1 MPLVATLLVCTVLTV
16 QDGDTLRARCDTGRG
31 GKQEVVTVRLH
42 AIDAPE
48 HGQPYGR
55 RARQLLASLVAR
67 RPVRLACVDT
77 DAYARRVCQVWVA
90 PAETPEA
97 PPSVDAGLALVAA
110 GQAWWYRHF
119 ASAQT
124 ADERAA
130 TPRPRRTL
138 ARTVAGSGAKAGA
151 PRHPGSGG
159 GRIRATQT
167 SPPRP
172 DAAPR
177 GQRMPPGHSTTKTR

>member
-1 MPLVATLLVCTVLTV
+1 MPLAATFLLCTVLTI
-16 QDGDTLRARCDTGRG
+16 QDGDTLRARCDAGRG
-31 GKQEVVTVRLH
+31 AKQEVVAVRLH

-55 RARQLLASLVAR
+55 RARQMLSSLVAR

-90 PAETPEA
+90 PAEAPEG
-97 PPSVDAGLALVAA
+97 PLSVDVGLVLVAA

-124 ADERAA
+124 AAERARYAAAEDEAREQQRGLWREGARA
-130 TPRPRRTL
+130 TPPWQWRR
-138 ARTVAGSGAKAGA
+138 AH
-151 PRHPGSGG
+151 PRHTEA
-159 GRIRATQT
+159 AT
-167 SPPRP
+167 
-172 DAAPR
+172 AP
-177 GQRMPPGHSTTKTR
+177 

>member
-1 MPLVATLLVCTVLTV
+1 MPLAATLLLCTVLSV
-16 QDGDTLRARCDTGRG
+16 QDGDTLRARCDAGRG
-31 GKQEVVTVRLH
+31 GKQELVSVRLH

-55 RARQLLASLVAR
+55 RARQMLSSLVAR

-90 PAETPEA
+90 PAATPDA

-119 ASAQT
+119 ASAQS
-124 ADERAA
+124 AEERARYA
-130 TPRPRRTL
+130 AAEDDARTQRRGLWREGARAQPPWQWRRTH
-138 ARTVAGSGAKAGA
+138 
-151 PRHPGSGG
+151 PRHAGQ
-159 GRIRATQT
+159 AT
-167 SPPRP
+167 
-172 DAAPR
+172 AP
-177 GQRMPPGHSTTKTR
+177 

>member
-1 MPLVATLLVCTVLTV
+1 MPLAATLLLCTVLTV
-16 QDGDTLRARCDTGRG
+16 QDGDTLRTRCDAGRG

-55 RARQLLASLVAR
+55 RARQVLASLVAR

-77 DAYARRVCQVWVA
+77 DRFERRVCQVWVA
-90 PAETPEA
+90 PAETPDG
-97 PPSVDAGLALVAA
+97 PPTVDAGLALVAA

-124 ADERAA
+124 ADERARYAAAEEDARAHRRGLWREGERA
-130 TPRPRRTL
+130 TPPWQWRRTH
-138 ARTVAGSGAKAGA
+138 
-151 PRHPGSGG
+151 PRH
-159 GRIRATQT
+159 A
-167 SPPRP
+167 
-172 DAAPR
+172 DVAAAP
-177 GQRMPPGHSTTKTR
+177 